1 MKKKYITA
9 EEFDKRFDNGE
20 DVLEYL
26 DMTQAHRPGL
36 ELKRI
41 NVEFPLW
48 MIKSLDK
55 EAKRLGVSIESIIK
69 VWIAE
74 RLHNTSA

>member
-9 EEFDKRFDNGE
+9 EEFDKRFDDGE
-20 DVLEYL
+20 DILEYL
-26 DMTQAHRPGL
+26 DMTQAHRPAL

-41 NVEFPLW
+41 NVELPLW
-48 MIKSLDK
+48 MIKCLDR
-55 EAKRLGVSIESIIK
+55 EAKRLGVTRESIIK

-74 RLHNTSA
+74 RLYNTSA

>member
-9 EEFDKRFDNGE
+9 EEFDRRFDNGE
-20 DVLEYL
+20 NILEYL
-26 DMTQAHRPGL
+26 DITQAQRPGL

-41 NVEFPLW
+41 TVEFPLW
-48 MIKSLDK
+48 MIKCLDK
-55 EAKRLGVSIESIIK
+55 EAKRLGVSRESIIK

-74 RLHNTSA
+74 RLHNTLA

>member
-9 EEFDKRFDNGE
+9 EEFDKKFDNGE
-20 DVLEYL
+20 DILEYL

-48 MIKSLDK
+48 MIKCLDK
-55 EAKRLGVSIESIIK
+55 EAKRLGVSRESIIK
-69 VWIAE
+69 IWIAE

>member
-74 RLHNTSA
+74 RLHNTST